1 MGTPSED
8 TEFRRAQPPR
18 PPALTFEEQRREETR
33 IEALR
38 ARLRLEQRSLM
49 RGLILLAV
57 VILVVSLARAGW
69 GRLFVPG
76 WWREW

>member
-1 MGTPSED
+1 MHSSGD
-8 TEFRRAQPPR
+8 RAQPPR
-18 PPALTFEEQRREETR
+18 PPALTSEQQRREKTR

-38 ARLRLEQRSLM
+38 ARLRLEQRSLL

-57 VILVVSLARAGW
+57 VILIVSLVRAGL